1 MSSYF
6 ETRSLQL
13 HCVILHPEGKEREG
27 ALLST
32 PHLPALEHV
41 FLSDERQGL
50 CPAVVCPLQAQ
61 PWVWVRECLLSWG
74 KGGAGMGSWT
84 CRLAARLGGSNGR

>member
-74 KGGAGMGSWT
+74 KGGAWDGELDLQA
-84 CRLAARLGGSNGR
+84 CCEAGRE

>member
-74 KGGAGMGSWT
+74 KGGTWDGELDLQACCEAG
-84 CRLAARLGGSNGR
+84 RE